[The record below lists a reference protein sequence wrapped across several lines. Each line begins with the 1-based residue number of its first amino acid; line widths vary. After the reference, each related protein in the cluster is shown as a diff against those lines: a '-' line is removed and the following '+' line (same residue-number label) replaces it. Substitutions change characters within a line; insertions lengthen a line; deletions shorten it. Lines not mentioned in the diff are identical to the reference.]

1 MFLWTYIHSYMCNVR
16 TTNMLCIY
24 TIEIRISFQMG
35 IAAGFP
41 DGDRS
46 GVLPAAGFP
55 EIAAGFAAGFT
66 NTMPDGD
73 RSGVLRVGIR
83 LASQMG
89 IAAPRFLNTIP
100 ILPQMKSQIRF
111 LQINR
116 REWNVDSLELNSVIR

>member
-1 MFLWTYIHSYMCNVR
+1 MPDGDRSGVS
-16 TTNMLCIY
+16 
-24 TIEIRISFQMG
+24 EVDV
-35 IAAGFP
+35 P

-46 GVLPAAGFP
+46 GVLRVGFRFSSQKW
-55 EIAAGFAAGFT
+55 IRFCF
-66 NTMPDGD
+66 PDGD